1 MIVIARHIHFKCAL
15 KSLYGSTIV
24 VGIAKCAQD
33 AQKKSEKVLKLES
46 FELVSNKDGGERE
59 REREREEVSFLANPP
74 VNEST

>member
-59 REREREEVSFLANPP
+59 REEVSFLANPP